1 MWTYAIRKKGDG
13 AMARLYKTD
22 IIELKKAMIEAGLDK
37 IIDLAEASGVDR
49 NTISK
54 ILSGEIQPSSNVMER
69 FVIALRLPPERAG
82 LIFFNPNLRNT

>member
-1 MWTYAIRKKGDG
+1 MP
-13 AMARLYKTD
+13 RLYKTD

-69 FVIALRLPPERAG
+69 FVIALSLPPERAG
-82 LIFFNPNLRNT
+82 RIFFNPNLRNT

>member
-1 MWTYAIRKKGDG
+1 MP
-13 AMARLYKTD
+13 RLYKTD

-69 FVIALRLPPERAG
+69 FVIALSLSPERAG
-82 LIFFNPNLRNT
+82 RIFFNPNLRNT